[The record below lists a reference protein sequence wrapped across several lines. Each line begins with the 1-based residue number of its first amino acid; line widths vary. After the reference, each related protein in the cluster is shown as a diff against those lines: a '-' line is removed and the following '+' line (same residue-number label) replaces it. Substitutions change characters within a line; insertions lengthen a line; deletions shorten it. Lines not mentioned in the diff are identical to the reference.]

1 MVSDL
6 DSVKK
11 ELDQLGEADFVR
23 RYAKADALIGPGESV
38 EFIND
43 KITNFY
49 KS

>member
-6 DSVKK
+6 ESVKR
-11 ELDQLGEADFVR
+11 ELDEMGEAEFVR
-23 RYAKADALIGPGESV
+23 RYSKADALLGPGESV
-38 EFIND
+38 EFINS